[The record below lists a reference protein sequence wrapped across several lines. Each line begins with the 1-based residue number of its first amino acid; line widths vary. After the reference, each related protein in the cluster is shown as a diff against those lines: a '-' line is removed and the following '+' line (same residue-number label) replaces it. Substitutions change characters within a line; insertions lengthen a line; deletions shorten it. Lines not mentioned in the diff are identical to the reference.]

1 MKRNLLLAGAIVLV
15 LCFGFSG
22 FSASRVWA
30 EDKPLFYASFEDT
43 ADAIT
48 GQMANLN
55 NTEPDFV
62 PARFGK
68 GLLCDATNKAV
79 VSYPTVGSINKEA
92 GTVEFWVRLMEDA
105 TAGKERQHR
114 MMFLLQGTQSL
125 NPGLIF
131 MGFYDYWPSSIGII
145 RFSINGDAPYADHPP
160 TKEWKKGEMHHLAL
174 AWQEKSGVDFYVDG
188 KNVKHC
194 ELEDFKLICDP
205 AGFFYIYPTNCVVD
219 ELTIYGYRR
228 TDSQVEAD
236 FKAKEPL
243 QLSLDAQK

>member
-1 MKRNLLLAGAIVLV
+1 MKKNLLLAGVVVFV
-15 LCFGFSG
+15 LCFVFSG

-30 EDKPLFYASFEDT
+30 EGKPLFYASFEDT
-43 ADAIT
+43 ADAVT
-48 GQMANLN
+48 GQTANLN

-79 VSYPTVGSINKEA
+79 VSYPTSGSIKKEA

-105 TAGKERQHR
+105 TAGKERQMR
-114 MMFLLQGTQSL
+114 VMFMLPGTESL

-131 MGFYDYWPSSIGII
+131 MGFYDYWPSQIGVI
-145 RFSINGDAPYADHPP
+145 RLSVNGDNPYVDHPS

-174 AWQEKSGVDFYVDG
+174 AWQEKSGIDFYVDG

-194 ELEDFKLICDP
+194 ELEDFKLICGP
-205 AGFFYIYPTNCVVD
+205 AGAFYVHPNNSVVD
-219 ELTIYGYRR
+219 ELTIYDYRR

-236 FKAKEPL
+236 FKAKGPL
-243 QLSLDAQK
+243 QASLDAQK